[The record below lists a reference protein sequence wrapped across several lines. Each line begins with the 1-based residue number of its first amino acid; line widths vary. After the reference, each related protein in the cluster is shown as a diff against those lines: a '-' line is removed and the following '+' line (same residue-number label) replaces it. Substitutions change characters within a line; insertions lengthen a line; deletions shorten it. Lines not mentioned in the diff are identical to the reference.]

1 MYNEL
6 FSIGPITIYGYGLMI
21 ALGVLAAY
29 WNTERLAKKGG
40 LNPDPVFNIL
50 IIGVGFGILGA
61 KLLYYVTVI
70 DEIIANPKLLLDV
83 QQGFVV
89 YGGIILGIVSAA
101 LYCKK
106 KNLPFFNYLDCAA
119 PSIAL
124 AQGFGRI
131 GCFLAGCCY
140 GTQMDCPISITFTNS
155 AYAPNNVPLFPSQL
169 VSSGFDFVHFF
180 ILCTLFKRNK
190 KPGKIGAYYLVFYSI
205 GRFAIEFFR
214 GDLER
219 GNVGAL
225 STSQFISLF
234 VALAGI
240 AMIILLNRKKS
251 VEVEAATADAET
263 SETETE
269 ATKSEPVVTAAEA
282 AASEEEASLETKPLP
297 AKTQQDSTES
307 KPEVG

>member
-6 FSIGPITIYGYGLMI
+6 FSIGPVTIYGYGLMI
-21 ALGVLAAY
+21 AIGVLAAY
-29 WNTERLAKKGG
+29 WNTERLAKKAG
-40 LNPDPVFNIL
+40 LDPEPVFNIL

-106 KNLPFFNYLDCAA
+106 KKLPFFNYLDCAA

-155 AYAPNNVPLFPSQL
+155 VYAPNNVPLFPSQL
-169 VSSGFDFVHFF
+169 VSSAFDFVHFF
-180 ILCTLFKRNK
+180 ILCALFKRNK

-219 GNVGAL
+219 GNVGTL

-234 VALAGI
+234 VAVAGV
-240 AMIILLNRKKS
+240 AMIVFLNRKKTVEVEPATSDVEATSKEEVS
-251 VEVEAATADAET
+251 VEVEPT
-263 SETETE
+263 STETE
-269 ATKSEPVVTAAEA
+269 QDST
-282 AASEEEASLETKPLP
+282 ASEQDSTQEISTSTETKP
-297 AKTQQDSTES
+297 D
-307 KPEVG
+307 VD